1 VSSELSSPEKYDALL
16 FVSFGGPEGPDD
28 VLPFM
33 ENVTRGRGIPTERLI
48 EVSAHYQL
56 FGGVSP
62 INGQNQALI
71 TAIQARMVERG
82 TVLPIYWG
90 NRNWDPYVH
99 EAIEYMRSDG
109 VERAIAFV
117 TSAFSSASGCRQ
129 YREDIEKA
137 RNQVGDGAPIV
148 DKIRVYYNH
157 PGFIEPMIDNTIT
170 ALKALQSR
178 GTVASHL
185 AFTAHSIPM
194 SMALTSDYEVQLRE
208 ACRLVANGVAELWE
222 QFPWGTRPGTP
233 NYRNAWELV
242 FQSRSGAPGQPW
254 LEPDISD
261 HLSERRAIG
270 DAGVVMVPI
279 GFISDHM
286 EVVYDLDTQALQT
299 ANQLGLPVERAAT
312 VGTDPRFVEMICAL
326 IDERQALLAG
336 TEPVRLCLGDRG
348 PNHDVCPQD
357 CCPLPQR
364 PVRPTAPSSEM
375 GGRPAS

>member
-1 VSSELSSPEKYDALL
+1 VSSDLSSKHKYDALL

-62 INGQNQALI
+62 INEQNQALI
-71 TAIQARMVERG
+71 NAIQAQMVERG

-90 NRNWDPYVH
+90 NRNWAPYVH
-99 EAIEYMRSDG
+99 EAMEYMRADG

-137 RNQVGDGAPIV
+137 REQVGDGAPIV

-157 PGFIEPMIDNTIT
+157 PGFIEPMIDNTIA

-194 SMALTSDYEVQLRE
+194 SMASTSDYEVQLRE

-222 QFPWGTRPGTP
+222 QFPWGKRPGTP
-233 NYRNAWELV
+233 DYRNAWELV
-242 FQSRSGAPGQPW
+242 YQSRSGAPGQPW

-261 HLSERRAIG
+261 HLTERHAIG

-299 ANQLGLPVERAAT
+299 ATQLGLPVERAAT

-326 IDERQALLAG
+326 IDERQTLLAG
-336 TEPVRLCLGDRG
+336 GEPARLCMGDRG
-348 PNHDVCPQD
+348 PNHDVCPQN

-364 PVRPTAPSSEM
+364 PAGPPSQVGGSAPS
-375 GGRPAS
+375 